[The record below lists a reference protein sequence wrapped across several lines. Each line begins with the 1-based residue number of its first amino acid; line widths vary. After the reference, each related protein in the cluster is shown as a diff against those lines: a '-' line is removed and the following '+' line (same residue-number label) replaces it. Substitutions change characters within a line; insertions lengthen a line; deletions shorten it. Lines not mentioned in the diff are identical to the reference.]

1 MADLT
6 KFKPDGVTQMR
17 VTRLTG
23 WFVSLGGAGTITQ
36 QAGTSSAFSGGQQCG
51 VGPVSRT
58 GAGNFLLPLHRGYK
72 RLIRGDVTLSSVG
85 AGTAP
90 GGANLGTVAVV
101 SAGNFTGATPVA
113 AATGVSIT
121 TVLSSA
127 AATPADPAAG
137 VIVTYDLEFADI

>member
-1 MADLT
+1 MADLP
-6 KFKPDGVTQMR
+6 KYKPDGVTQTR
-17 VTRLTG
+17 VSRLTG

-36 QAGTSSAFSGGQQCG
+36 QSGTSSPTSGGQLCG

-85 AGTAP
+85 AGTTP

-101 SAGNFTGATPVA
+101 AVGNFTGATPIA

-121 TVLSSA
+121 TILSSTLA
-127 AATPADPAAG
+127 VADPSAG
-137 VIVTYDLEFADI
+137 VIVTYDLELADI